1 MKSYLILI
9 PIFLFALL
17 QGAFLPLNL
26 VLLTVLIF
34 AAFKAN
40 RQALW
45 VAFWSGLIL
54 DLVQGTVFG
63 LSAIIFLI
71 FTFLLILY
79 SKRFEP
85 THWVFLSFFVFVGSF
100 LYSLVFWHHLAW
112 IQSLILVLLDFLII
126 FVLRFFPIEKG
137 RGLKLKV

>member
-1 MKSYLILI
+1 MKGYLILI
-9 PIFLFALL
+9 PIFVFALL

-45 VAFWSGLIL
+45 LAFWSGLIL
-54 DLVQGTVFG
+54 DLSQGTWFG
-63 LSAIIFLI
+63 LSAVVFLI

-85 THWVFLSFFVFVGSF
+85 THWVFLSFFVFAGSF
-100 LYSLVFWHHLAW
+100 LYSLIFWHHSSW
-112 IQSLILVLLDFLII
+112 IQSLILFLLNFFTLL
-126 FVLRFFPIEKG
+126 VLRFFPIERG
-137 RGLKLKV
+137 RGLKFKV